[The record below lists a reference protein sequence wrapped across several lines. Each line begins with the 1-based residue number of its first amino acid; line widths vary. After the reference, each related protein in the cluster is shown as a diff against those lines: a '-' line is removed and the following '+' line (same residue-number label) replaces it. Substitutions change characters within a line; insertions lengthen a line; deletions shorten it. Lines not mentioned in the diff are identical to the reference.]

1 MEQKDNKYIA
11 VAYQLYA
18 DIDGKR
24 ELIEETAD
32 GQPFIFI
39 SGMGITLPAFEA
51 NLVGLDTNAEFDF
64 VIPEAEAYGEYVEDR
79 VVDLDKSIFMQDGKI
94 DTKVI
99 YVDATIP
106 LVNEDGNR
114 FMGRILEIGDEKVKV
129 DLNHPLAG
137 LDLQFKGQVTESRM
151 ATQEEID
158 RMVKMM
164 TGGGCGGGCNNCGG
178 GCGQDGDCGQDG
190 GCGGCG
196 CH

>member
-1 MEQKDNKYIA
+1 MKTETMEHQDNKYIA

-18 DIDGKR
+18 DIDGNR

-39 SGMGITLPAFEA
+39 SGMGITLPAFED
-51 NLVGLDTNAEFDF
+51 NLATLDKDSEFDF
-64 VIPEAEAYGEYVEDR
+64 IIPQAEAYGEYVDER
-79 VVDLDKSIFMQDGKI
+79 VVDLDKSIFMPDGKL

-114 FMGRILEIGDEKVKV
+114 FMGRILEIGDNKVKV

-137 LDLQFKGQVTESRM
+137 LDLHFVGRVVESRP
-151 ATQEEID
+151 ARQDEIE

-164 TGGGCGGGCNNCGG
+164 SGEGCGGCGGGDC
-178 GCGQDGDCGQDG
+178 GDCGKESNCS
-190 GCGGCG
+190 GCGGC
-196 CH
+196 

>member
-1 MEQKDNKYIA
+1 MKTETMEHQDNKYIA

-18 DIDGKR
+18 DIDGNR

-39 SGMGITLPAFEA
+39 SGMGITLPAFED
-51 NLVGLDTNAEFDF
+51 NLATLDKDGEFDF
-64 VIPEAEAYGEYVEDR
+64 IIPQAEAYGEYVDER
-79 VVDLDKSIFMQDGKI
+79 VVDLDKSIFMPDGKL

-114 FMGRILEIGDEKVKV
+114 FMGRILEIGDNKVKV

-137 LDLQFKGQVTESRM
+137 LDLHFVGRVVESRP
-151 ATQEEID
+151 ARQDEIE

-164 TGGGCGGGCNNCGG
+164 SGEGCGGCGGGDC
-178 GCGQDGDCGQDG
+178 GDCGKESNCG
-190 GCGGCG
+190 GCGGC
-196 CH
+196 

>member
-1 MEQKDNKYIA
+1 MKTETMEHQDNKYIA

-18 DIDGKR
+18 DIDGNR

-39 SGMGITLPAFEA
+39 SGMGITLPAFED
-51 NLVGLDTNAEFDF
+51 NLATLDKDAEFDF
-64 VIPEAEAYGEYVEDR
+64 IIPQAEAYGEYVDER
-79 VVDLDKSIFMQDGKI
+79 VVDLDKSIFMPDGKL

-114 FMGRILEIGDEKVKV
+114 FMGRILEIGDSKVKV

-137 LDLQFKGQVTESRM
+137 LDLHFVGRVVESRQ
-151 ATQEEID
+151 ARQDEIE

-164 TGGGCGGGCNNCGG
+164 SGEGCGGCGGGDC
-178 GCGQDGDCGQDG
+178 GDCGKEGNCG
-190 GCGGCG
+190 GCGGC
-196 CH
+196 

>member
-1 MEQKDNKYIA
+1 MKTDTMEHPNNKYIA

-24 ELIEETAD
+24 ELIEETAK

-39 SGMGITLPAFEA
+39 TGMGITLPAFED
-51 NLVGLDTNAEFDF
+51 NLATLEKDAEFDF
-64 VIPEAEAYGEYVEDR
+64 IIPQAEAYGEYVDER
-79 VVDLDKSIFMQDGKI
+79 VVDLDKSIFMPDGKL

-114 FMGRILEIGDEKVKV
+114 FMGRILEIGDTQVKV

-137 LDLQFKGQVTESRM
+137 LDLQFVGHVVEARQAR
-151 ATQEEID
+151 QDEIE

-164 TGGGCGGGCNNCGG
+164 TAAKKEAAADVVDAN
-178 GCGQDGDCGQDG
+178 QLTRR
-190 GCGGCG
+190 
-196 CH
+196 

>member
-1 MEQKDNKYIA
+1 MELQDNKYIA

-18 DIDGKR
+18 DIDGNR

-39 SGMGITLPAFEA
+39 TGMGITLPAFENNLATLDKDA
-51 NLVGLDTNAEFDF
+51 NFDF
-64 VIPEAEAYGEYVEDR
+64 IIPQDEAYGEYVDER
-79 VVDLDKSIFMQDGKI
+79 VVDLDKSIFMPDGKL

-99 YVDATIP
+99 YVDAVIP

-114 FMGRILEIGDEKVKV
+114 FMGRILEIGDSKVKV

-137 LDLQFKGQVTESRM
+137 LDLNFVGKVVEARQARQD
-151 ATQEEID
+151 EIE

-164 TGGGCGGGCNNCGG
+164 SGQGCGGCGGGDC
-178 GCGQDGDCGQDG
+178 GDCGKEGNCG
-190 GCGGCG
+190 GCGGC
-196 CH
+196 

>member
-1 MEQKDNKYIA
+1 MELQDNKYIA

-18 DIDGKR
+18 DIDGNR

-39 SGMGITLPAFEA
+39 TGMGITLPAFENNLATLDKDA
-51 NLVGLDTNAEFDF
+51 NFDF
-64 VIPEAEAYGEYVEDR
+64 IIPQDEAYGEYVDER
-79 VVDLDKSIFMQDGKI
+79 VVDLDKSIFMPDGKL

-99 YVDATIP
+99 YVDAVIP

-114 FMGRILEIGDEKVKV
+114 FMGRILEIGDSKVKV

-137 LDLQFKGQVTESRM
+137 LDLNFVGQVVEARP
-151 ATQEEID
+151 ARQDEIE

-164 TGGGCGGGCNNCGG
+164 SGEGCGGCGGGDC
-178 GCGQDGDCGQDG
+178 GDCGKEGNCG
-190 GCGGCG
+190 GCGGR
-196 CH
+196 

>member
-1 MEQKDNKYIA
+1 MKTDTMEHPNNKYIA

-24 ELIEETAD
+24 ELIEETAK

-39 SGMGITLPAFEA
+39 TGMGITLPAFED
-51 NLVGLDTNAEFDF
+51 NLATLEKDAEFDF
-64 VIPEAEAYGEYVEDR
+64 IIPQAEAYGEYVDER
-79 VVDLDKSIFMQDGKI
+79 VVDLDKSIFMPDGKL

-114 FMGRILEIGDEKVKV
+114 FMGRILEIGDTQVKV

-137 LDLQFKGQVTESRM
+137 LDLQFVGHVVEARQAR
-151 ATQEEID
+151 QDEIE

-164 TGGGCGGGCNNCGG
+164 SGEGCGGCGGGDC
-178 GCGQDGDCGQDG
+178 GDCGKEGSCG
-190 GCGGCG
+190 GCGGC
-196 CH
+196 